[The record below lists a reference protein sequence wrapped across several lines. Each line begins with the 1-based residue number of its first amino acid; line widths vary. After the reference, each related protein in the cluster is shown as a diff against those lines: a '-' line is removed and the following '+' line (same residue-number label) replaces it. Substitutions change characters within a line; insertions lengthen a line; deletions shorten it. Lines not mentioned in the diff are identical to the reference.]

1 MTVAVCIKC
10 GAFKWGAFNPCEKC
24 GAKPNG
30 PDEMALSMAVSDHHF
45 DKPSLERIGA
55 EIRAGRPVPVDPA
68 FVESLKDV
76 VASPIGQRMMG
87 MFQAAMGGAA
97 ESPPSRPPLLNN
109 TDRIAKKL
117 VSIEASRPGT
127 VRMRANPFM
136 CSAVVEALKRLGLR
150 KPFFTSAQQFVYDSV
165 LTHEVAMARVLPS
178 SLLAGPTNNEHL
190 IQCWAGS
197 GPYVGEQGLF
207 QMADFTSGGKDRV
220 VLIINIEP
228 FFAEIADLLGE
239 ARRTA

>member
-1 MTVAVCIKC
+1 
-10 GAFKWGAFNPCEKC
+10 
-24 GAKPNG
+24 
-30 PDEMALSMAVSDHHF
+30 MALSIAISDHHF

-76 VASPIGQRMMG
+76 VASSIGQRMMG
-87 MFQAAMGGAA
+87 MFQAAMGGGASSTP
-97 ESPPSRPPLLNN
+97 SPPPLLNN

-117 VSIEASRPGT
+117 VSIEASRPGS

-136 CSAVVEALKRLGLR
+136 LPAVVEAMKRLGLH
-150 KPFFTSAQQFVYDSV
+150 KPFFTSGQQFVYNSI
-165 LTHEVAMARVLPS
+165 LTHDVAMARVLPS
-178 SLLAGPTNNEHL
+178 SLLAGPTNSDHL

-197 GPYVGEQGLF
+197 GTYVGEQGLF

-220 VLIINIEP
+220 VLIIDIEP
-228 FFAEIADLLGE
+228 FFAAIVDLLGE
-239 ARRTA
+239 ARRRS